1 MPIKNDILESKIAGF
16 FMSMNIR
23 QKFTIPSAV
32 LLVITFIFFTFYII
46 SDQKKKNFQELNTN
60 AERLTNL
67 IAYTNTE
74 NVWNFNQ
81 DGLTKNSDSFFQDN
95 DIVSITISDKNET
108 KLIDLKK
115 NIQGNYDFSRS
126 ADIIRENNVIGKVDV
141 SFTSH
146 YRDINISQTRNK
158 IGIILLIIL
167 ILVITGINA
176 IAKIVIA
183 PLKDIFEAVDHLAEN
198 DLTTKIQVKSL
209 DEIGKL
215 AKNINHATG
224 NLDNT
229 LSAVKASM
237 KYLHETIAEIN
248 RGNQELAQRTSQ
260 QAAAIEQIASS
271 MEETASLIDQNSES
285 STNASDTSKASLNY
299 AEKGNELVNASVVSI
314 NEIKDS
320 SRKIGDITSVIN
332 EIAFQTNLLA
342 LNAAVEAARAGE
354 QGRGFAVV
362 ASEVRN
368 LAQRSGSAAKEI
380 NKLITES
387 IQKIEKGTA
396 QANESGEAIKEIV
409 ASVRNV
415 SNLMME
421 ITASTYEQKSGIT
434 QINSAINEMNSMT
447 QQNAALVEETASAS
461 VNMSDKAQELA
472 DMTEVFKTTDQN
484 SDD

>member
-1 MPIKNDILESKIAGF
+1 MQIKDDYRDSKIGKYIL
-16 FMSMNIR
+16 SMNIR
-23 QKFTIPSAV
+23 QKFTIPSAI
-32 LLVITFIFFTFYII
+32 LLVITFILFTIFII
-46 SDQKKKNFQELNTN
+46 SDQKKKNYQELNSN

-67 IAYTNTE
+67 IAFTNTE

-81 DGLTKNSDSFFQDN
+81 DGLTKNSDSFFLDT
-95 DIVSITISDKNET
+95 DIVSITISDKNDT

-115 NIQGNYDFSRS
+115 DIKGSYDFSRS
-126 ADIIRENNVIGKVDV
+126 ADIIRENNVIGKVNV

-146 YRDINISQTRNK
+146 YRDINIGQTRNK
-158 IGIILLIIL
+158 IGIILLLIL
-167 ILVITGINA
+167 ILVIAGLNT
-176 IAKIVIA
+176 IAKMVVA
-183 PLKDIFEAVDHLAEN
+183 PLKDIFDAVDQLAEN
-198 DLTTKIQVKSL
+198 NLTSKIEVKSM

-215 AKNINHATG
+215 AKNINHASG
-224 NLDNT
+224 NLDST
-229 LSAVKASM
+229 LSSVKASM
-237 KYLHETIAEIN
+237 RFLLETIGEIN

-260 QAAAIEQIASS
+260 QAAAIEEIASS

-285 STNASDTSKASLNY
+285 STNASETSKASLSF
-299 AEKGNELVNASVVSI
+299 AEKGNELVNASVLSI

-320 SRKIGDITSVIN
+320 SKKIGDITSVIN

-362 ASEVRN
+362 AAEVRN
-368 LAQRSGSAAKEI
+368 LAQRSGTAAKEI
-380 NKLITES
+380 SKLITES
-387 IQKIEKGTA
+387 IQKIDKGTA

-415 SNLMME
+415 SNLMLE

-447 QQNAALVEETASAS
+447 QQNAALVEETAAAS
-461 VNMSDKAQELA
+461 ENMSDRAKELA
-472 DMTEVFKTTDQN
+472 ELTEVFKTSNQ
-484 SDD
+484 